1 MEMDKAL
8 IKKTC
13 EIFGITYMSSTL
25 SVNITFDDDGKIQ
38 TGVEFDDKIP
48 KNRIYHLS
56 DGSSY
61 EENEVIVGTK
71 NIRNYLIENILNS

>member
-13 EIFGITYMSSTL
+13 EIFGITYMSATL
-25 SVNITFDDDGKIQ
+25 AVNITFDDDGKIP
-38 TGVEFDDKIP
+38 TGIEHNDIVP

-61 EENEVIVGTK
+61 EEDEVIVGTK
-71 NIRNYLIENILNS
+71 NIRNTDYPFIGK